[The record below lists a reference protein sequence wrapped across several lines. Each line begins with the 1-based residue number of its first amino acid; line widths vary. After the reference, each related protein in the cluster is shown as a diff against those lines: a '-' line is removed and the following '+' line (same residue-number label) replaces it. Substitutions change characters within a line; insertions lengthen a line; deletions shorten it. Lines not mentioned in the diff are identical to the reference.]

1 MLAFP
6 KIPGGIGTLLL
17 DVFVPV
23 DVVFELVIP
32 ELELVDVANLG
43 PLAALDVKL
52 PIGTE
57 MPLRVFCEASVGT
70 ACTRAVC
77 TMEGIIKS
85 RALS

>member
-23 DVVFELVIP
+23 DVVLELVVP

-43 PLAALDVKL
+43 PLAVLDVKL

-57 MPLRVFCEASVGT
+57 MPLRVVCVTSVGI

-77 TMEGIIKS
+77 TIEGMINS
-85 RALS
+85 LALS